1 MSDPLVG
8 AVRRYTD
15 AHPGSNPLLTAID
28 GVAIVRSDHEKGP
41 SHLIFRPALCVVVQ
55 GAKWSVFGDRRF
67 DYRAGQA
74 LVVSIEMPALSRVT
88 EASPTEPFL
97 GVIVE
102 FDLAMMSKVMEAL
115 DTPPTPATSVGHGV
129 FVADFD

>member
-1 MSDPLVG
+1 MPEAAAFLPDPASDRIGRQYGGVASGEATAEWPMSDPLVG
-8 AVRRYTD
+8 AGRRYTD

-74 LVVSIEMPALSRVT
+74 LVV
-88 EASPTEPFL
+88 
-97 GVIVE
+97 
-102 FDLAMMSKVMEAL
+102 
-115 DTPPTPATSVGHGV
+115 
-129 FVADFD
+129 